1 MKLKQILLWIIGL
14 ATLTFA
20 IIWLGFDEIANSI
33 RQVNPRILALLF
45 IIQILTLIIPVLQW
59 QYLLKKSNQYLSP
72 GLIMAITLAGNYVE
86 SVTPAVKLGGEAA
99 KVYLFNQ
106 YSNLGYDCLTGILL
120 TLKLYSILPFVLLSG
135 IFAGSAF
142 INFDMPKF
150 VFIAFIILLLF
161 FMGICLIYLRAGKSS
176 MISIPSVDYYKN
188 RIFKSNCIM
197 GYFCKI
203 FYLLEKYLAKAL
215 AFINRSAIFARSMTN
230 RSERVLLIIL
240 STLVWVT
247 YPLKVYLVVDM
258 LSLEVG
264 LFSVAVITYTAYLI
278 SMVPLLPG
286 GLGSFEATMVMMF
299 SLYGLNPAEGLAVA
313 LISRLVTYWFP
324 LGLSAFAAVFLTL
337 GKAVKSKRNLGE
349 KSDQDCSV
357 EVNPKYS

>member
-1 MKLKQILLWIIGL
+1 
-14 ATLTFA
+14 
-20 IIWLGFDEIANSI
+20 
-33 RQVNPRILALLF
+33 
-45 IIQILTLIIPVLQW
+45 
-59 QYLLKKSNQYLSP
+59 
-72 GLIMAITLAGNYVE
+72 
-86 SVTPAVKLGGEAA
+86 
-99 KVYLFNQ
+99 
-106 YSNLGYDCLTGILL
+106 
-120 TLKLYSILPFVLLSG
+120 
-135 IFAGSAF
+135 
-142 INFDMPKF
+142 
-150 VFIAFIILLLF
+150 
-161 FMGICLIYLRAGKSS
+161 
-176 MISIPSVDYYKN
+176 
-188 RIFKSNCIM
+188 
-197 GYFCKI
+197 
-203 FYLLEKYLAKAL
+203 
-215 AFINRSAIFARSMTN
+215 
-230 RSERVLLIIL
+230 
-240 STLVWVT
+240 
-247 YPLKVYLVVDM
+247 M